1 MTRSI
6 RAVLFDLYGTLLA
19 FGDMEKAWRAWGG
32 LIYERMLRAGGRIDR
47 TTWPGLLEDVFSA
60 AEPAPE
66 VEGLT
71 VHEARMMALAEE
83 VGATRF
89 GPDDARAM
97 ATDGLALWQR
107 EVELAPDCRQ
117 VLATL
122 RERGYATGLVTNF
135 DHPPHVEKLIE
146 EHRLRPLLDVVV
158 ISGAVGLKKPDPAIM
173 AVALVALDVPAS
185 EAVFVGDSP
194 EDVQAAQ
201 GAGMTAV
208 SISHDGDGSRLE
220 GVSPDAWVTSL
231 AEVVTWLEE
240 RGGGDA

>member
-1 MTRSI
+1 MTGLV
-6 RAVLFDLYGTLLA
+6 RAVLFARYGTVLA
-19 FGDMEKAWRAWGG
+19 FGNMEKAWRAWGG
-32 LIYERMLRAGGRIDR
+32 LIYERMLHAGGRIDR
-47 TTWPGLLEDVFSA
+47 TTWPDLLEGVFSGA
-60 AEPAPE
+60 GPEPD

-71 VHEARMMALAEE
+71 VHEGRLLALAGQ
-83 VGATRF
+83 VGATF

-117 VLATL
+117 VLTTL

-135 DHPPHVEKLIE
+135 DHPPHVENLIE
-146 EHRLRPLLDVVV
+146 EHGLRPLLDVVV

-173 AVALVALDVPAS
+173 AMALVTLDVPAS

-194 EDVQAAQ
+194 EDVEAAK

-208 SISHDGDGSRLE
+208 GISHDGDGSRLE
-220 GVSPDAWVTSL
+220 EVAPDAWVTSL
-231 AEVVTWLEE
+231 PEVVIWLEE
-240 RGGGDA
+240 RADEDA